1 MSYTYTYK
9 KPVLVDTT
17 ITPQDIYG
25 PHETPKIS
33 GYKIVD
39 FRPPKKGERYL
50 VNNNLQSCV
59 HLTAVDICYGDD
71 VFADYNPRYIV
82 EKTTIIPETLSH
94 MVTVNDVYGGPV
106 EIPEGYR
113 FVDFRPLCKGELYLE
128 NTDVTSVD
136 TSVFTYTDYPRIIV
150 EKI

>member
-1 MSYTYTYK
+1 MPYTYTYK
-9 KPVLVDTT
+9 KPVI

-82 EKTTIIPETLSH
+82 EKTTTIPETLSH
-94 MVTVNDVYGGPV
+94 MVTVHDVYGGPV
-106 EIPEGYR
+106 EIPDGYR
-113 FVDFRPLCKGELYLE
+113 FVDFRPTREQDLYLAYDDP
-128 NTDVTSVD
+128 TRVTSGYNN
-136 TSVFTYTDYPRIIV
+136 FTPRIIV

>member
-106 EIPEGYR
+106 EIPDGYR
-113 FVDFRPLCKGELYLE
+113 FVDFRKLRRGELFLPFY
-128 NTDVTSVD
+128 NTNSVD
-136 TSVFTYTDYPRIIV
+136 KCAGSSTSYPRIIV